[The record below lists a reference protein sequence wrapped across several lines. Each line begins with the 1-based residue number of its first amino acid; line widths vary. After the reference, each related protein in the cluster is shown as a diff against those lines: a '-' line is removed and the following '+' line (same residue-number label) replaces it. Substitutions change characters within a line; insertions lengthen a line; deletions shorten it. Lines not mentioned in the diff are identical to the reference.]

1 MLEPVA
7 VGNSQPRA
15 FLRIGG
21 MTVARQQLSLALA
34 LNCERVVCIAQGL
47 SPELIELQHAAEA
60 AGAQFHVIPGP
71 RPLAGLVT
79 AADELIVL
87 ADSLFTSTVQA
98 AALLDQGQAV
108 LVQPIEPGLAA
119 GFERIDLD
127 QAGAGAMRLPGRLV
141 ERIADLPA
149 DCDAASALQRIALQ
163 AGIRQHPIPVPG
175 QDGLF
180 WTLVRG
186 EDDAHAIEP
195 QWIRQRTADGAPL
208 GPSRWLARFAVRGL
222 GPAMLHAGSGPA
234 TLAIAAAVAA
244 LFAVGAGWLA
254 LAPLGL
260 ALCALGWILREAA
273 VLLVRI
279 DRDPVRPRRALGSR
293 VAYGWLTDGIVVALA
308 GWGSSPEPWPHAYDR
323 YFPAFMLVA
332 LLRILPRSLGP
343 RAAAW
348 LEDRAL
354 LALGLAAAIVV
365 GLGNHAII
373 LAAVVAALAG
383 ILLPGLSSR
392 LTRP

>member
-79 AADELIVL
+79 ATDELIVL
-87 ADSLFTSTVQA
+87 ADSLFASTVQA

-119 GFERIDLD
+119 GFERIDLN

-163 AGIRQHPIPVPG
+163 SGIRQRPIPVPG

-180 WTLVRG
+180 WTLVRS
-186 EDDAHAIEP
+186 EDEAHAIEP

-208 GPSRWLARFAVRGL
+208 GPSRWLARLAVRGL

-234 TLAIAAAVAA
+234 TLAIAAAIAA

-260 ALCALGWILREAA
+260 ALCALGWILRESA

-279 DRDPVRPRRALGSR
+279 DSDSARPRRALGSR
-293 VAYGWLTDGIVVALA
+293 VAYGWLIDGIVVALA
-308 GWGSSPEPWPHAYDR
+308 GWGSSPAALPHDYDR

-354 LALGLAAAIVV
+354 LALGLAAALVA
-365 GLGNHAII
+365 GQGSEAIH
-373 LAAVVAALAG
+373 LAAVAAALAG